1 MPPVLRLPRQHFW
14 LLCVVLFV
22 AADSLGRVALVLMAS
37 GNGTAIFPNGMAV
50 FPLGLINDTA
60 IAMLLALPFLLGLHV
75 LARFWRTRPGAVLA
89 HLIFYALLM
98 VPVLTQIAG
107 VIFWNEFDSRFNS
120 IAVNYLIFPREVL
133 GVIRESFDTKVMIGI
148 PLTAG
153 VLYVALVGSFKRALA
168 APLEPSE
175 TKRIMPW
182 AIGALVIAGAITW
195 VGPLRV
201 SANRELSELS
211 ASSAERFLAAAL
223 TNDQAYDGLYPGMD
237 EAKAIAL
244 ARAQVAQDNTQF
256 LDAADVRSL
265 RRSVTPSAPERKL
278 NVVLVLEESFG
289 SVYVNGTDN
298 KGGEIISPN
307 LDRLAAEGLFFTNIY
322 ATGNRTV
329 NALEAIFTSFPPL
342 PGISTARRAGS
353 AGMNSLPAMLKTHG
367 YNTAFLYGGRK
378 AFDNMGTFWSG
389 IGFENVWDQND
400 IKRTDFSTI
409 WGVADEYLFD
419 EAIVRGDELSAAA
432 KPFFLSMLTV
442 SNHRPYT
449 YPTGRIS
456 RDPNEKYRYNAAA
469 YADWAFGQF
478 IENAKSKPWFK
489 DTIFIFIGDHGPRV
503 FGAAKVPVPSF
514 RVPLLIYAPGVI
526 APERNDVVGSS
537 MDVAPTLMGLLSI
550 TYDSPFFGL
559 DLRRV
564 APEHGRVV
572 MQHNFSIANGNGSD
586 VAIIAPGN
594 NVYGYTMTPGP
605 FELTPSDAPKADL
618 LDRVIATTQTAH
630 RMFYA
635 RQYHQRP

>member
-22 AADSLGRVALVLMAS
+22 AADSLGRVALAVMAS

-50 FPLGLINDTA
+50 FPLGLINDAA
-60 IAMLLALPFLLGLHV
+60 IAMVLALPFLLGLHV

-148 PLTAG
+148 PIMAG
-153 VLYVALVGSFKRALA
+153 VLYVALVGNFKRALA

-175 TKRIMPW
+175 TKRIVPW

-237 EAKAIAL
+237 EAKAITL

-265 RRSVTPSAPERKL
+265 RRSVTASAPERKL

-353 AGMNSLPAMLKTHG
+353 AGMNSLPATLKTHG

-400 IKRTDFSTI
+400 IKRADFSTI

-419 EAIVRGDELSAAA
+419 EAIVRGDELSAAG

-489 DTIFIFIGDHGPRV
+489 DTIFVFIGDHGPRV

-564 APEHGRVV
+564 APDHGRVV

-635 RQYHQRP
+635 RQYHQKP